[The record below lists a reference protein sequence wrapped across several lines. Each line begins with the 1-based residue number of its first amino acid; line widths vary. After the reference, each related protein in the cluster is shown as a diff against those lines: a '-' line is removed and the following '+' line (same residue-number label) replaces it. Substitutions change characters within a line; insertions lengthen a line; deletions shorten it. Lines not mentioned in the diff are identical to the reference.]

1 MKKEDIKRILGAAKA
16 GGAAG
21 GIASAFVFGL
31 VANGRR
37 RKAERLAREAA
48 EAEAAKEQEQK

>member
-1 MKKEDIKRILGAAKA
+1 MRKEDVKKILGAAKA

-21 GIASAFVFGL
+21 GIVSAVVFGL
-31 VANGRR
+31 AAHGRK

-48 EAEAAKEQEQK
+48 EKEESEKS